1 MRSLASVVSS
11 QHAFRGMKSDA
22 SPSPNSGIP
31 RPDVLVVDDD
41 VEIVSLIQRYLG
53 GHGFAVRAAHSGAD
67 MQRALAE
74 GEPGVVLLDLG
85 LPDIDGLSLLQ
96 QLRTRWQGPVIV
108 VSGRGDE
115 AVERVIGLELG
126 ADDYVAKPFDFRELL
141 ARIRSVLRRAA
152 PAEAPVVPA
161 SAVAAPAAPRR
172 VAFAH
177 LVLDLG
183 ARRLQD
189 AGGAEIALTT
199 GEFELLRALLR
210 GPNEGRRGDELMT
223 ALDGREAGPFGR
235 AIGVAVAR
243 LRRKVERDPAA
254 PELIRSV
261 RGAGYLFAAE
271 VRAA

>member
-1 MRSLASVVSS
+1 
-11 QHAFRGMKSDA
+11 MKSDA

-152 PAEAPVVPA
+152 PVEP
-161 SAVAAPAAPRR
+161 PAAPEPPRR
-172 VAFAH
+172 LAFAH
-177 LVLDLG
+177 LVVDLA
-183 ARRLQD
+183 ARRLHD
-189 AGGAEIALTT
+189 VEGRELVLTT
-199 GEFELLRALLR
+199 GEFDLLRALLER
-210 GPNEGRRGDELMT
+210 PNEVRTRDELMT
-223 ALDGREAGPFGR
+223 ALHGREAGPFDR
-235 AIGVAVAR
+235 AIDVAVAR
-243 LRRKVERDPAA
+243 LRRKIEHDPAN

-261 RGAGYLFAAE
+261 RGVGYLLATDA
-271 VRAA
+271 RPA